1 MDEIQISDA
10 DKDRLDELDA
20 RHEAAKQTMEDFYEH
35 HMDVMQE
42 IQDEA
47 NSIQLAAIK
56 ENGLDTTVD
65 YKIDRDTGIMS
76 VYTLEE
82 QQEDGVRGYNRT
94 PPESL
99 DWDEINKYI
108 KNGSKD
114 DLN

>member
-35 HMDVMQE
+35 HMEVMQE

-47 NSIQLAAIK
+47 NSIQLAAI
-56 ENGLDTTVD
+56 ESNGLDTKLD

-114 DLN
+114 NLN